1 MADNGYVLN
10 IPVYINGGEGPPS
23 TLRDREL
30 YFDSKN
36 EVLYC
41 GKAERKPSGSVVV
54 TPVEISVADLS
65 SKISSYL
72 EDSNEKK
79 TLKNAEIL
87 NLQKVTVSSNMMVNS
102 IEDLNAKPAG
112 LYFIKSSN

>member
-10 IPVYINGGEGPPS
+10 VPVYINGGEGPPNA
-23 TLRDREL
+23 LRDREL

-41 GKAERKPSGSVVV
+41 GKAERKPDGSVVV
-54 TPVEISVADLS
+54 TRVKISAADLS
-65 SKISSYL
+65 DQISSYL
-72 EDSNEKK
+72 TNSDTKK
-79 TLKNAEIL
+79 TLNNAEIL
-87 NLQKVTVSSNMMVNS
+87 NLQKVTVSNNMMVDS
-102 IEDLNAKPAG
+102 IEDLNTKPAG